1 MAGLR
6 GEPSKADE
14 LYEFLAL
21 MTLGACCWY
30 FAQIGGMSDRLEHL
44 SVERHLFSFILLALC
59 VGVGALVAMVRKSL
73 QLRRAIHARIMAEQ
87 LAEATARHDA
97 LTGLANRRLFSE
109 ALQNML
115 NRGVAD
121 SFAVMLIDL
130 DRFKPVNDIHGH
142 AAGNAVLCTI
152 ADRLLEIAPPGA
164 TVARLGGDEFALL
177 MPIGTSEITLASLAE
192 QVTGAVRQPIEWN
205 RSEVQVDATIGIAFT
220 SPELRDADALL
231 HAADIAMYQGKRE
244 GRGTYRF
251 YHSDMERALRERA
264 QMETELRAAI
274 ANDEIRPHF
283 QPIVSLPGK
292 ELVGFEVLARW
303 SHPRRGEVGPD
314 EFIRIAED
322 TGMIGSLF
330 YSVLRQACTD
340 ARNWPSDLIL
350 AVNVSPRQLPDPRLA
365 NAVHA
370 ILTQT
375 RFPPGR
381 LEIEVTESALINDV
395 EAARFALASLQALG
409 VRIALDDFG
418 TGYSSLFHLREF
430 KFNKLKID
438 RSYVTEAASGSEE
451 ARLVDAIIQLGSSL
465 SLQTTAEG
473 VENESSLGWLA
484 DQGCTFGQG
493 YLFGRPLPREETE
506 ALIRNTWRT
515 GRVEILVEPYL
526 DTKIKR
532 LRPRAH

>member
-1 MAGLR
+1 
-6 GEPSKADE
+6 
-14 LYEFLAL
+14 
-21 MTLGACCWY
+21 
-30 FAQIGGMSDRLEHL
+30 
-44 SVERHLFSFILLALC
+44 
-59 VGVGALVAMVRKSL
+59 
-73 QLRRAIHARIMAEQ
+73 
-87 LAEATARHDA
+87 
-97 LTGLANRRLFSE
+97 
-109 ALQNML
+109 
-115 NRGVAD
+115 
-121 SFAVMLIDL
+121 MLIDL

-152 ADRLLEIAPPGA
+152 ADRLLEIAPHGA

-177 MPIGTSEITLASLAE
+177 LPVGMSEIAVTSLAE
-192 QVTGAVRQPIEWN
+192 QVTATVRRPIEWDQ
-205 RSEVQVDATIGIAFT
+205 SEVQVDATIGIAFT
-220 SPELRDADALL
+220 SPELRDPDALL
-231 HAADIAMYQGKRE
+231 HAADRAMYQGKRE
-244 GRGTYRF
+244 GRGTHRF
-251 YHSDMERALRERA
+251 YHADMESALRERA
-264 QMETELRAAI
+264 QMETELRHAI
-274 ANDEIRPHF
+274 ANDEIRPYF
-283 QPIVSLPGK
+283 QPIVSLPGQ

-303 SHPRRGEVGPD
+303 RHPRRGEVGPD
-314 EFIRIAED
+314 EFIRIAEE

-340 ARNWPSDLIL
+340 ARNWPNDLIL

-365 NAVHA
+365 SSVHN

-395 EAARFALASLQALG
+395 EAARIALASLQALG

-438 RSYVTEAASGSEE
+438 RSYVTEAASGSDQ

-473 VENESSLGWLA
+473 VENESSLGWLS

-493 YLFGRPLPREETE
+493 YLFGRPLPTKETE

-515 GRVEILVEPYL
+515 GRVEIIVDPFR
-526 DTKIKR
+526 DGKVKR